1 MIEDFVSFLL
11 DLPDIGIF
19 AQGVLI
25 GMEFVLEAP
34 PPGHFD

>member
-11 DLPDIGIF
+11 DIGIF

-25 GMEFVLEAP
+25 GMEFVLEPP